1 MRRPPRVLRFLL
13 RLFPPDHR
21 REYGEEMWAVVGYR
35 WRKADGSVGGRARAF
50 VAAAAD
56 LLWSAAV
63 LWTTRMGRVG
73 METWRGGW
81 RMDLRFVVRAYRRN
95 PGYAATAVLVL
106 AGAVA
111 VNAAVAGFV
120 RGTLLS
126 DPTFPEAERVVV
138 GWGSNVRDGQRRDVV
153 SGPNFLDF
161 RERAGTLEALAAFHF
176 GSAALLEDGRPVVLD
191 IQEVSVD
198 FFSAIPVRPFLG
210 RVFDQRERASGGP
223 ASVLVSWAFWRDRL
237 GADPGAVGRTLPL
250 DGAPH
255 TVVGVL
261 PEGFEFLLP
270 APIWTPL
277 HDDVLAAD
285 DRGRIHYHVVG
296 RLRPGASPGDATR
309 ELSGIMDD
317 IARAYP
323 GYEGWSVL
331 VERVREATV
340 TGVRPILWSLV
351 AAMALVL
358 LVALVNLVTLF
369 RIRAVARTDELRL
382 RRALGSGAGRVARVL
397 ALEGMGLVVAGSALG
412 LAVAPWILGPIRERI
427 PVWIFIPD
435 SAARV
440 PALQAVLDPWVAA
453 AVAGT
458 AILGALALIAPAL
471 VGAVRASGSLRP
483 AGRGAVSGAGGTRWL
498 VVAELALAT
507 VLCVAA
513 GLTTRSAEGLLR
525 TDLGLEAEGLLGL
538 WVGDVWDRPAEEQ
551 VVWFREIVAAVERLP
566 EVRSA
571 ALIDYLPFLQEDDYA
586 RIYFLD
592 RDGSPVRDV
601 REEWR
606 RVSEGLFETAGM
618 RRVQGR
624 SLTSDD
630 LRGRVRAA
638 VVNESF
644 ARKHYPDG
652 GAVGSFISTHDDN
665 YRDMEIVGV
674 VADVRSLGPAEPAPP
689 MLYVPL
695 QGSPR
700 GTTGMYV
707 RTPPGREAAVAAAVR
722 EAIWSVDPS
731 QPVTGMTSMAALTD
745 AWVALPRTVRVLVSG
760 VAALALLLAAVGI
773 FGVVGYA
780 VRRRTAEFGLR
791 IALGASPRRLRRAVL
806 RETAPLV
813 ALGIGLGLV
822 CGVMAARA
830 ARALLHGVAPWDP
843 VSLAGGLVVMGAAA
857 LAAAWLPARAASR
870 VDPSRAMRVE

>member
-1 MRRPPRVLRFLL
+1 MLRLLL

-21 REYGEEMWAVVGYR
+21 REYGEEMWAVLRYR
-35 WRKADGSVGGRARAF
+35 WREAAGSAGGRVRAF
-50 VAAAAD
+50 VWAVAD
-56 LLWSAAV
+56 LGWSAGTM
-63 LWTTRMGRVG
+63 WTKRAGRMG
-73 METWRGGW
+73 MEIWRGGW
-81 RMDLRFVVRAYRRN
+81 GMDLRFVGRAYRRN
-95 PGYAATAVLVL
+95 PGYAITAVVVL

-126 DPTFPEAERVVV
+126 EPTFPDAERVVV
-138 GWGSNVRDGQRRDVV
+138 GWGSNVRDGQLRDVV
-153 SGPNFLDF
+153 SGPNFLDL
-161 RERAGTLEALAAFHF
+161 REGTATLEALAAFHF
-176 GSAALLEDGRPVVLD
+176 GNMALVEDGRPTVLD
-191 IQEVSVD
+191 VQEVSVD
-198 FFSAIPVRPFLG
+198 FFRAVPVRPHLG
-210 RVFDQRERASGGP
+210 RVFDERERTSGGP
-223 ASVLVSWAFWRDRL
+223 ASVLVSWSFWRDRL

-270 APIWTPL
+270 SPVWVPL
-277 HDDVLAAD
+277 HDDILAAD
-285 DRGRIHYHVVG
+285 DRGRIHYHMVG

-309 ELSGIMDD
+309 ELSGRMEE
-317 IARAYP
+317 IARAHP

-331 VERVREATV
+331 VERVREVTV

-351 AAMALVL
+351 AAMVVVL

-369 RIRAVARTDELRL
+369 RIRAVARADELRL

-397 ALEGMGLVVAGSALG
+397 ALEGLGLAAAGAALG
-412 LAVAPWILGPIRERI
+412 LALAPWILGPIRERV

-458 AILGALALIAPAL
+458 ALLGALALIVPAL
-471 VGAVRASGSLRP
+471 IQAVQTSGSLRP
-483 AGRGAVSGAGGTRWL
+483 GGRAASHARGTRWL
-498 VVAELALAT
+498 VAAELALAT

-513 GLTTRSAEGLLR
+513 GLTTRSADHLLR
-525 TDLGLEAEGLLGL
+525 TDVGLEADGLLGL
-538 WVGDVWDRPAEEQ
+538 WVGDVWERPAQEQ
-551 VVWFREIVAAVERLP
+551 VAWFREIVAAVEAVP

-586 RIYFLD
+586 RVTFLD
-592 RDGSPVRDV
+592 RDRSPVRDV

-606 RVSEGLFETAGM
+606 RVSDGLFETAGM
-618 RRVQGR
+618 RLVQGR
-624 SLTSDD
+624 SLVPDD
-630 LRGRVRAA
+630 FRGRVRAV

-644 ARKHYPDG
+644 AGKHYPDG
-652 GAVGSFISTHDDN
+652 GAVGSFLSTHDEG

-707 RTPPGREAAVAAAVR
+707 RTRPGREAAVAESVR
-722 EAIWSVDPS
+722 AAIWSVDPS
-731 QPVTGMTSMAALTD
+731 QPVTGMTPMPELVD
-745 AWVALPRTVRVLVSG
+745 AWVALPRTVRTLVSG
-760 VAALALLLAAVGI
+760 VAGLALFLAGVGV

-780 VRRRTAEFGLR
+780 VRRRTAEFGVR
-791 IALGASPRRLRRAVL
+791 VALGASPRRLRRAVL
-806 RETAPLV
+806 LETVPLV
-813 ALGIGLGLV
+813 ALGIGAGLA
-822 CGVMAARA
+822 CGVVAARA
-830 ARALLHGVAPWDP
+830 AGALLHGVAPWDP
-843 VSLAGGLVVMGAAA
+843 VSLGGGLLAMTAVA
-857 LAAAWLPARAASR
+857 LAATWLPARAASR
-870 VDPSRAMRVE
+870 VDPSRAMRAE